1 MSEMITVASG
11 FQYSVNIGY
20 DLNHDDKLQ
29 NFIPTKSSLELM
41 QDILLSTQDSSTER
55 ARVLIGAYGKGK
67 SHIVLTIL
75 SILMRKDWNL
85 FKKLKAKVEG
95 NAALSQCVENFYDSG
110 KKLLPVI
117 ISGSS
122 SSMPQSFLLALQK
135 ALSENDLMD
144 IMPET
149 NYQAAIN
156 AIKKWETEFPETYK
170 KLKKEIGKPVEKL
183 VEEIKQYNIEAYEE
197 FVKLYPSLTSG
208 SVFNPFV
215 GFDVIELYES
225 VVKNIKSKGYS
236 GIYVVYDEFSKFL
249 EANIKEASVS
259 DTKMLQDFAEKCNR
273 SGENQLHLMLISHK
287 EIANYIDTLPKQKV
301 DGWKGVSERFK
312 HIHLNN
318 NFTQTYEIISS
329 VILKEDK
336 KKWNSFKKTYAV
348 AFNELISRYTA
359 HAIFSDSTKETV
371 NNTIYGC
378 YPLHPVTTF
387 MLPRLSERVAQN
399 ERTLFTFLSAN
410 GTSTLPK
417 FLDGYRDDSFST
429 ITPDMIFDYFEPLF
443 RKESYTS
450 DLHRNYVLT
459 KNILDRLTGNAI
471 ETKIIKTIS
480 LIYFLEQFDKIKP
493 TASELVEIYSLD
505 YEQDEIRQAIDE
517 LIYREYV
524 IYLKLSN
531 DFLRLKQSS
540 NVNIKQEIADMIE
553 RNRIKFTVKGTL
565 NSASVDNYMYPS
577 RYNDDREMTR
587 YFTFVFINE
596 SEVMEDTDWNI
607 KSESVNGDG
616 VIYGI
621 IPNSSESIKKLRKT
635 ITKTSKGNERCIFV
649 IPNKY
654 TEISD
659 VVLKFN
665 AVTELRDAAEG
676 NEILFDEY
684 EVIYEDLRDV
694 IIEFIA
700 QYTHPENFKAVYI
713 HNGEEKSITR
723 KAGLTALMSDICE
736 HVYNR
741 TPVINNEAINK
752 SELTGVAVNSRN
764 KIITGLL
771 RNTLE
776 PGLGLTGTGQEVS
789 IMRSTLLRK
798 NVIVEENGI
807 TKVNLITGDD
817 DMDYMLG
824 LISGFI
830 QSAKKTGERCFVDL
844 YNDLISPVNGIGI
857 RKGLLPIYLAAVL
870 HEYRQEAVI
879 VGEFGEVPIN
889 VDTLLQIEANPSLFR
904 IKYLEWDPEKEAYID
919 SLETIFN
926 EFINEAEKTSN
937 SYDYVVSAMKR
948 WYLALPKYS
957 KERKPN
963 YEDRRYGTLVKL
975 LKQNIGSYELLFS
988 KIPCA
993 ISDSGDLVVAVEE
1006 VKHAKAYYDDAIN
1019 VLIKHLIEDVKRM
1032 FAIAGADNL
1041 PERSSMTSVVIDWSE
1056 CLNQSVFEQLFE
1068 NGADKFL
1075 GLVRSISNDERGFI
1089 IKLGKLITDLRIEDW
1104 DDKTI
1109 EQFKKRLKQYKTTAE
1124 EFSGENGSTVGGETS
1139 TYSLTFI
1146 DGEGNTVTRRFDKVE
1161 QSKRGKLLMNS
1172 ILADID
1178 SMGHAISEQEKRQ
1191 ILMEVLK
1198 KMC

>member
-1 MSEMITVASG
+1 MSEMISVASG

-20 DLNHDDKLQ
+20 DINHDDKLQ

-55 ARVLIGAYGKGK
+55 ARVLVGAYGKGK

-75 SILMRKDWNL
+75 SILMRKDWDL
-85 FKKLKAKVEG
+85 FKKLKAKVEE
-95 NAALSQCVENFYDSG
+95 NAALSQCVENYYDSG

-135 ALSENDLMD
+135 SLSENDLMD

-156 AIKKWETEFPETYK
+156 AIKKWETEFPDTYK
-170 KLKKEIGKPVEKL
+170 KLRKEIGRPVDKL
-183 VEEIKQYNIEAYEE
+183 VKDIEQYNVEAYEE

-225 VVKNIKSKGYS
+225 VVKYIKSKGYS

-329 VILKEDK
+329 VILKDNK
-336 KKWNSFKKTYAV
+336 KRWRSFKKTYAGT
-348 AFNELISRYTA
+348 FDELISRYTS
-359 HAIFSDSTKETV
+359 HAIFSDSTEDIV
-371 NNTIYGC
+371 ANTIYGC

-417 FLDGYRDDSFST
+417 FLEAYQDDTFSA

-450 DLHRNYVLT
+450 DLHRNYALT
-459 KNILDRLTGNAI
+459 KNILDKLTGNVL
-471 ETKIIKTIS
+471 ETKIVKTIS
-480 LIYFLEQFDKIKP
+480 LIYILEQFDKIKP

-505 YEQDEIRQAIDE
+505 YEQDEIRQAIDD
-517 LIYREYV
+517 LIYKEYV

-540 NVNIKQEIADMIE
+540 DVNIKQEIADMIE
-553 RNRIKFTVKGTL
+553 RNKARFTVKGTL

-596 SEVMEDTDWNI
+596 SEVTEDTDWNV

-621 IPNSSESIKKLRKT
+621 IPGSSDSIKMLRKMV
-635 ITKTSKGNERCIFV
+635 TKTSKGSERCIFV

-659 VVLKFN
+659 IVLKFN

-676 NEILFDEY
+676 NDLLFDEY
-684 EVIYEDLRDV
+684 EVVYEDLRDV
-694 IIEFIA
+694 ITEFIG
-700 QYTHPENFKAVYI
+700 QYTHPENFQAVYI
-713 HNGEEKSITR
+713 HNGKEKSITR
-723 KAGLTALMSDICE
+723 KAGLTGLMSDICE
-736 HVYNR
+736 RVYSR

-752 SELTGVAVNSRN
+752 SELTGVAVNSRS
-764 KIITGLL
+764 KIIAGLL

-798 NVIVEENGI
+798 NIIIEENGI
-807 TKVNLITGDD
+807 TKVNLNTGDA

-830 QSAKKTGERCFVDL
+830 QGAKKTGESNFKDL
-844 YNDLISPVNGIGI
+844 YYELISPV
-857 RKGLLPIYLAAVL
+857 KGLGLRKALIPIYLAAVL

-879 VGEFGEVPIN
+879 VSEFGEVPISA
-889 VDTLLQIEANPSLFR
+889 DTLLQIEADPSLFK
-904 IKYLEWDPEKEAYID
+904 IKYLEWDPDKERFVD
-919 SLETIFN
+919 SLETVFAG
-926 EFINEAEKTSN
+926 FINEAEKTAN

-948 WYLALPKYS
+948 WYMALPKYS
-957 KERKPN
+957 KERKPKN
-963 YEDRRYGTLVKL
+963 EERRYGALVRL
-975 LKQNIGSYELLFS
+975 LKQNIGSYDLLFV
-988 KIPCA
+988 KLPKEI
-993 ISDSGDLVVAVEE
+993 GDDKNYSAVADEI
-1006 VKHAKAYYDDAIN
+1006 KHAKAYYDNAIN
-1019 VLIKHLIEDVKRM
+1019 LLIERLIEDIKGV
-1032 FAIAGADNL
+1032 FAVAGVENL
-1041 PERSSMTSVVIDWSE
+1041 PARSSMTSVVKDWSE
-1056 CLNQSVFEQLFE
+1056 SLNQSVFEQLFE
-1068 NGADKFL
+1068 NGADRFL
-1075 GLVRSISNDERGFI
+1075 GLVRDISNDERDFV

-1104 DDKTI
+1104 DDKTV
-1109 EQFKKRLKQYKTTAE
+1109 EQFEKRLKEYKMTAE
-1124 EFSGENGSTVGGETS
+1124 EFSGEDESAVGGETS
-1139 TYSLTFI
+1139 AYSLTFI
-1146 DGEGNTVTRRFDKVE
+1146 DDEGKAVTKRFDKVE

-1172 ILADID
+1172 IIADID

>member
-1 MSEMITVASG
+1 MSEMISVASG

-20 DLNHDDKLQ
+20 DINHDDKLQ

-41 QDILLSTQDSSTER
+41 QDILLSIQDSSTER
-55 ARVLIGAYGKGK
+55 ARVLVGAYGKGK

-85 FKKLKAKVEG
+85 FKKLKAKVEE
-95 NAALSQCVENFYDSG
+95 NAAISQCVENFYDSG

-170 KLKKEIGKPVEKL
+170 KLKKEIGRPVDKL
-183 VEEIKQYNIEAYEE
+183 VEDIERYNVEAYEE

-225 VVKNIKSKGYS
+225 VVKHIKAKGYS

-329 VILKEDK
+329 VILKDNKEWD
-336 KKWNSFKKTYAV
+336 SFKKTFAGT
-348 AFNELISRYTA
+348 FEELISRYTS
-359 HAIFSDSTKETV
+359 HAIFSDSTKEIV

-417 FLDGYRDDSFST
+417 FLDGYRDDSFSV

-450 DLHRNYVLT
+450 DLHRNYALT
-459 KNILDRLTGNAI
+459 KNILDKLTGNEL
-471 ETKIIKTIS
+471 ETKITKTIS
-480 LIYFLEQFDKIKP
+480 LIYILEQFDKIKP

-505 YEQDEIRQAIDE
+505 YEQDAIRQAIDD
-517 LIYREYV
+517 LIYKEYV

-540 NVNIKQEIADMIE
+540 DVDIKQEIADMIE
-553 RNRIKFTVKGTL
+553 RNKAKFTVKGTL

-607 KSESVNGDG
+607 KSESIGGDG

-621 IPNSSESIKKLRKT
+621 IPDSSESIKKLRKT
-635 ITKTSKGNERCIFV
+635 VTKTSGGCERCIFV

-654 TEISD
+654 TEIND

-684 EVIYEDLRDV
+684 EVVYEDLRDV
-694 IIEFIA
+694 IAEFIG
-700 QYTHPENFKAVYI
+700 QYTHPEYFQAVYI
-713 HNGEEKSITR
+713 HNGKEKSITR
-723 KAGLTALMSDICE
+723 KAGLTGLMSEICE

-752 SELTGVAVNSRN
+752 TEITGVAINSRS

-798 NVIVEENGI
+798 NIIVEENGI
-807 TKVNLITGDD
+807 TKINLKTGDA
-817 DMDYMLG
+817 DMDNMLSV
-824 LISGFI
+824 ISGFVVG
-830 QSAKKTGERCFVDL
+830 AKKKGESSFEEL
-844 YNDLISPVNGIGI
+844 YNDLISPEKGIGI
-857 RKGLLPIYLAAVL
+857 RKALIPIYLAAVL

-879 VGEFGEVPIN
+879 VGEFGEIPIS
-889 VDTLLQIEANPSLFR
+889 VDTLLQIEADPSLFK
-904 IKYLEWDPEKEAYID
+904 IKYLEWDPDKAFFVD
-919 SLETIFN
+919 SLETTFA
-926 EFINEAEKTSN
+926 EYINEAEKTSN

-948 WYLALPKYS
+948 WYMALPKYS
-957 KERKPN
+957 KERKPKN
-963 YEDRRYGTLVKL
+963 EDRKYGALVKL
-975 LKQNIGSYELLFS
+975 LKQNMGSYELLFLR
-988 KIPCA
+988 IPGEF
-993 ISDSGDLVVAVEE
+993 SDDGSLASASEVV
-1006 VKHAKAYYDDAIN
+1006 KRAKAYYNDAIN
-1019 VLIKHLIEDVKRM
+1019 LLVEKLIEDVKVM
-1032 FAIAGADNL
+1032 FAKAGAENL
-1041 PERSSMTSVVIDWSE
+1041 PARSSMTSVVKDWSE
-1056 CLNQSVFEQLFE
+1056 QLDQAVFEQLFE
-1068 NGADKFL
+1068 NGADRFL
-1075 GLVRSISNDERGFI
+1075 GLVRGVSNDERDFV

-1109 EQFKKRLKQYKTTAE
+1109 GQFEKRLKEYKATAE
-1124 EFSGENGSTVGGETS
+1124 DFSGENDSNAGGETS

-1146 DGEGNTVTRRFDKVE
+1146 DDEGKAVT
-1161 QSKRGKLLMNS
+1161 KRPQL
-1172 ILADID
+1172 
-1178 SMGHAISEQEKRQ
+1178 
-1191 ILMEVLK
+1191 
-1198 KMC
+1198 